1 MKKLI
6 CRKKK
11 GKNTQVET
19 IGVLASARGIGGTHL
34 SIMLAN
40 YLTAKRGKKVALVEL
55 DTTKGDF
62 RKICDEYKSLKKNQ
76 ETAFCFRLYEV
87 DYYSNINKTF
97 LGELYNYGYDYI
109 IMDMGN
115 NYKVNRDDLLRCTK
129 KIIVGSMQEWKRKAF
144 VDIVEKT
151 SVGVSKWE
159 WRYLLLY
166 GSDKDIKLLRKKYKI
181 NAGQIPW
188 EPDPFLI
195 HSSNFDFFKEL
206 SDEK

>member
-1 MKKLI
+1 MI
-6 CRKKK
+6 CRKRKE
-11 GKNTQVET
+11 NHTQLEI

-40 YLTAKRGKKVALVEL
+40 YLTAKKGKKVALVEL
-55 DTTKGDF
+55 DAAKEDF
-62 RKICDEYKSLKKNQ
+62 RKICDAYKYFCKNK
-76 ETAFCFRLYEV
+76 ETAFCFNLCDV

-115 NYKVNRDDLLRCTK
+115 NYEKNREDLLRCTK
-129 KIIVGSMQEWKRKAF
+129 KIIVGSMQEWKIKAF

-151 SVGVSKWE
+151 SAGVFKGE
-159 WRYLLLY
+159 WKYLLLY
-166 GSDKDIKLLRKKYKI
+166 GKDKEIKSLQKKYKI
-181 NAGQIPW
+181 NISQIPW